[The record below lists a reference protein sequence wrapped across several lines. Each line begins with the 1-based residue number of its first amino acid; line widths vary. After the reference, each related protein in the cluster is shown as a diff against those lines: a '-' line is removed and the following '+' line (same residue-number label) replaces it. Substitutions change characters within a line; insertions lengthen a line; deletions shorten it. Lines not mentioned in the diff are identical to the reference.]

1 MCATYCQV
9 VNPFKHIQTIFF
21 IIPTPNILPSI
32 RAPKVNRSN
41 PKSGF
46 LESVGLILQ
55 RLLGISITFGLRG
68 CGGAWLQKKRFQTV
82 LRQDFRCFKV
92 QVSRFTVFRAS
103 NVPEFQGLIVS
114 SCTVKGF
121 QVPKAAAPSGV
132 GITVRNVLEFLE
144 FFFQRELLRRILKE
158 LGRASPSGSFQR
170 TSLRFFQQTSSPGFC
185 CSKGTSTGDFFEGTS
200 TGQNF
205 QVQSGCWG
213 VRIGLFLCGSVDT
226 EVNGKND
233 RKNYRTWVLVHFC

>member
-1 MCATYCQV
+1 M
-9 VNPFKHIQTIFF
+9 
-21 IIPTPNILPSI
+21 
-32 RAPKVNRSN
+32 NRSN

-46 LESVGLILQ
+46 LQSVGLILQ

-121 QVPKAAAPSGV
+121 QDPKAAAPSGV
-132 GITVRNVLEFLE
+132 GIRITVRNVLEFLE
-144 FFFQRELLRRILKE
+144 FFFPE
-158 LGRASPSGSFQR
+158 GTFQR
-170 TSLRFFQQTSSPGFC
+170 TSLRFFQQTSWPGFC

-233 RKNYRTWVLVHFC
+233 RKNDRTWVLVHFC

>member
-1 MCATYCQV
+1 MCATYCQE

-21 IIPTPNILPSI
+21 IIPTPNILYLQLI

-46 LESVGLILQ
+46 LQSVGLILQ

-144 FFFQRELLRRILKE
+144 FFFPE
-158 LGRASPSGSFQR
+158 
-170 TSLRFFQQTSSPGFC
+170 
-185 CSKGTSTGDFFEGTS
+185 GTSPKNFEGTWQS
-200 TGQNF
+200 FPIGIFSENF
-205 QVQSGCWG
+205 PAFFFSKLLGRDFVAVKELPQGISLREHPQGKIFRFNPVAGGFALAYFC
-213 VRIGLFLCGSVDT
+213 VGLLIQ
-226 EVNGKND
+226 
-233 RKNYRTWVLVHFC
+233 R

>member
-1 MCATYCQV
+1 M
-9 VNPFKHIQTIFF
+9 
-21 IIPTPNILPSI
+21 
-32 RAPKVNRSN
+32 NRSN

-46 LESVGLILQ
+46 LQSVGLILQ

-121 QVPKAAAPSGV
+121 QDPKAAAPSGV
-132 GITVRNVLEFLE
+132 GIRITVRNVLEFLV
-144 FFFQRELLRRILKE
+144 FFPE
-158 LGRASPSGSFQR
+158 
-170 TSLRFFQQTSSPGFC
+170 
-185 CSKGTSTGDFFEGTS
+185 GTSPKNFEGTRQS
-200 TGQNF
+200 FPIGIFSENF
-205 QVQSGCWG
+205 PAFFSAN
-213 VRIGLFLCGSVDT
+213 FLAGI
-226 EVNGKND
+226 
-233 RKNYRTWVLVHFC
+233 LLQ

>member
-46 LESVGLILQ
+46 LESV
-55 RLLGISITFGLRG
+55 
-68 CGGAWLQKKRFQTV
+68 

-121 QVPKAAAPSGV
+121 QDPKAAAPSGV

-158 LGRASPSGSFQR
+158 LGRASPLGSFQR
-170 TSLRFFQQTSSPGFC
+170 TSLRFFSA
-185 CSKGTSTGDFFEGTS
+185 
-200 TGQNF
+200 NF
-205 QVQSGCWG
+205 LAGILLQ
-213 VRIGLFLCGSVDT
+213 
-226 EVNGKND
+226 
-233 RKNYRTWVLVHFC
+233 